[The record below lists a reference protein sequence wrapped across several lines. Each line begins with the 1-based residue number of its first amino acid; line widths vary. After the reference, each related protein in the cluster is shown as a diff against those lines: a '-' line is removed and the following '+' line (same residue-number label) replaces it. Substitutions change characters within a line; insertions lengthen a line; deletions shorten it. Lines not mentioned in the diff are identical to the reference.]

1 MSKKHDI
8 NSELTEEEVEVQMIQ
23 IEEEST
29 EESTEQ
35 TNQDLE
41 DKNAEVLKDN
51 KKSKETKD
59 SKKDQ
64 SKENDSKK
72 KTKKNENKPNVV
84 AKETKETVSEL
95 KKVSWPSFSKV
106 VKKTGVVIAVMIIF
120 TVVLFGIDKLLSLL
134 FDLFTSALSWDR
146 RLLWKC

>member
-29 EESTEQ
+29 EQ

-41 DKNAEVLKDN
+41 DKNAGVLKDN

-64 SKENDSKK
+64 SKENDLKK
-72 KTKKNENKPNVV
+72 KTKKKENKPNVV
-84 AKETKETVSEL
+84 AKKTKETVSEL

-134 FDLFTSALSWDR
+134 FDLFTSALS
-146 RLLWKC
+146 

>member
-29 EESTEQ
+29 EQ

-41 DKNAEVLKDN
+41 DKNAGVLKDN

-72 KTKKNENKPNVV
+72 KTKKKENKPNVV
-84 AKETKETVSEL
+84 AKKTKETVSEL

-134 FDLFTSALSWDR
+134 FDLFTSALS
-146 RLLWKC
+146 